1 MTLRNLFARMG
12 AVDARNTNPQ
22 RSTKKSSRPAAQQ
35 DWLRHAAA
43 AGRDELFAELGSR
56 EEGLAADQVERAR
69 EFYGTNAMA
78 QAARRP
84 MPLRFLA
91 AFADPFTYILAF
103 IAAVSVL
110 TDWVFASGGDR
121 DLSTP
126 LIIGAMVLVSGV
138 LRFVQDEKSTVA
150 AEALA
155 EMVESCAEVERDGD
169 GGNETPIDEIVVGDV
184 VHLSSGDVV
193 PADLRIFAARD
204 LFVSQASL
212 TGESE
217 PVEKRA
223 ELGTAAQAEAS
234 SLTDLEDI
242 AFMGSTVISGN
253 ARGVVVATGART
265 MFGEATGTL
274 TGRKRETSFD
284 AGIKSTSRL
293 LMRLMVVMLP
303 IVFVISG
310 VTKGDWVSALLF
322 SLSVAVGLTPEMLPM
337 LVTTCLGKGAVD
349 LSRDH
354 VIVKRLDA
362 IQDLGAV
369 DVLCTDKT
377 GTLTEDR
384 IVLERHLDVNGRENA
399 RVLRYAFL
407 NSYFSTG
414 VKNLVDAA
422 IVERALAEG
431 TDEVGAVTNGTAVT
445 AEELACRYHSIDEL
459 PFDFERRRLSAVVG
473 DADGRTRMVTKG
485 ALEEVLAVCT
495 EVEVDGRVLPLT
507 DELVAHVVEQGA
519 ALADEGMRVLGV
531 ARKDEPA
538 GTGSLTVEDER
549 DMVLIGYLA
558 FLDPPKE
565 SSAAAVRAL
574 AAHGVATKV
583 LTGDSPR
590 VATHVCRAIGIP
602 AERVLDGN
610 EVEAMD
616 DGQLAAAV
624 QEVSIFAKLS
634 PAQKARVVSALRGL
648 GHAVAYMGDGVN
660 DAAAMRESDCG
671 ISVDSAVDVA
681 REAAD
686 IILLEKDLMV
696 LEHGI
701 ECGRRTYANMIKY
714 VTMTVSSNFGNIFS
728 VLVAALFLPFLP
740 MTAVQLLLLNLIYD
754 LTCTAVPWDNVD
766 DEAIARPR
774 HWDTASVRR
783 FMVAFGP
790 LSSVFD
796 ILTFAGLFWVV
807 CPAVAG
813 GAWGALDAAGQAL
826 FVGTFQAGW
835 FVESMLTQ
843 TLVVHLIRTEKT
855 PFIGSRAAWPLC
867 ALGASGIAVACALPF
882 TPMGAALDFC
892 ALPGAF
898 WALLAVMVAGYA
910 AVVCLAKRRYL
921 RRNDSLL

>member
-78 QAARRP
+78 QAAKRP

-91 AFADPFTYILAF
+91 AFPDPFTYILAF

-223 ELGTAAQAEAS
+223 ELGAAAQAGAS

-459 PFDFERRRLSAVVG
+459 PFDFERRRLSVVVG

-602 AERVLDGN
+602 AERVLGGN

-701 ECGRRTYANMIKY
+701 ECGRRTHANMIKY
-714 VTMTVSSNFGNIFS
+714 VKMTVSSNFGNIFS

-774 HWDTASVRR
+774 RWDTTSVRR

-867 ALGASGIAVACALPF
+867 ALDASGIAVACALPF

>member
-1 MTLRNLFARMG
+1 MTMRNLFVRVDKNSQSPARRG
-12 AVDARNTNPQ
+12 NQ
-22 RSTKKSSRPAAQQ
+22 AAGQQ
-35 DWLRHAAA
+35 QWLRHAATA
-43 AGRDELFAELGSR
+43 TMPELFRELNSS
-56 EEGLAADQVERAR
+56 EEGLAAEQVDAAR
-69 EFYGTNAMA
+69 EFYGANAVA
-78 QAARRP
+78 QATKRP
-84 MPLRFLA
+84 LPLRLLA
-91 AFADPFTYILAF
+91 AFADPFTYILVF

-110 TDWVFASGGDR
+110 TDWIFATGADR

-126 LIIGAMVLVSGV
+126 LIIGTMVLVSGV
-138 LRFVQDEKSTVA
+138 LRFIQDEKSTVA

-169 GGNETPIDEIVVGDV
+169 GGNETPIDEIVIGDV

-193 PADLRIFAARD
+193 PADLRIFSARD

-223 ELGTAAQAEAS
+223 SLAADASATAAAS
-234 SLTDLEDI
+234 APALTDLENL

-253 ARGVVVATGART
+253 ARGIVVATGART
-265 MFGEATGTL
+265 MFGEATSTL
-274 TGRKRETSFD
+274 AGRKRETSFD

-293 LMRLMVVMLP
+293 LMRLMLAMLP
-303 IVFVISG
+303 VVFVVSG
-310 VTKGDWVSALLF
+310 ATKGDWVSALLF

-349 LSRDH
+349 LSRHH

-362 IQDLGAV
+362 IQDLGAI

-384 IVLERHLDVNGRENA
+384 IVLERHLDVNGREDA

-414 VKNLVDAA
+414 VKNLIDNA

-431 TDEVGAVTNGTAVT
+431 TDEVNATVGSTTT
-445 AEELACRYHSIDEL
+445 AEELAERYHGIDEL
-459 PFDFERRRLSAVVG
+459 PFDFERRRLSVVVG
-473 DADGRTRMVTKG
+473 DAAGHTRMVTKG
-485 ALEEVLAVCT
+485 ALEEVLAVCSS
-495 EVEVDGRVLPLT
+495 VEVDGQVLPLT
-507 DELVAHVVEQGA
+507 DELRTQVVRRGE

-531 ARKDEPA
+531 ARKNEPA
-538 GTGSLTVEDER
+538 GAATLTVADER
-549 DMVLIGYLA
+549 NMVLIGYLA

-565 SSAAAVRAL
+565 SSAAAIRAL

-590 VATHVCRAIGIP
+590 VAAHVCRAIGID
-602 AERVLDGN
+602 AEHVLTGVD
-610 EVEAMD
+610 VEAMN
-616 DGQLAAAV
+616 DGELADAV
-624 QEVSIFAKLS
+624 QYTNIFAKLS
-634 PAQKARVVSALRGL
+634 PAQKARVVRTLRGL

-701 ECGRRTYANMIKY
+701 ECGRTTYANMIKY
-714 VTMTVSSNFGNIFS
+714 VKMTVSSNFGNIFS
-728 VLVAALFLPFLP
+728 VLVAAALLPFLP

-766 DEAIARPR
+766 EASVRTPR
-774 HWDTASVRR
+774 RWDTGSVRR

-796 ILTFAGLFWVV
+796 ILTYAALFFIV
-807 CPAVAG
+807 CPAAAG
-813 GAWGALDAAGQAL
+813 GAWGTLDAAGQAV
-826 FVGTFQAGW
+826 FAGTFQAGW
-835 FVESMLTQ
+835 FIESMWTQ
-843 TLVVHLIRTEKT
+843 TLVVHLIRTEKV
-855 PFIGSRAAWPLC
+855 PFVGSRASLPLC
-867 ALGASGIAVACALPF
+867 ALGATGIAVACVLPV
-882 TPMGAALDFC
+882 TPLGAALDFC
-892 ALPGAF
+892 ALPATF
-898 WALLAVMVAGYA
+898 WPILATMVAGYA
-910 AVVCLAKRRYL
+910 ALAMLAKRRYV
-921 RRNDSLL
+921 RRNGSLL

>member
-1 MTLRNLFARMG
+1 MTMRNLFVRVDKNSQSPARRG
-12 AVDARNTNPQ
+12 NQ
-22 RSTKKSSRPAAQQ
+22 AAGQQ
-35 DWLRHAAA
+35 QWLRHAATA
-43 AGRDELFAELGSR
+43 TMPELFRELNSS
-56 EEGLAADQVERAR
+56 EEGLAAEQVDAAR
-69 EFYGTNAMA
+69 EFYGANAVA
-78 QAARRP
+78 QATKRP
-84 MPLRFLA
+84 LPLRLLA
-91 AFADPFTYILAF
+91 AFADPFTYILVF

-110 TDWVFASGGDR
+110 TDWIFATGADR

-126 LIIGAMVLVSGV
+126 LIIGTMVLVSGV
-138 LRFVQDEKSTVA
+138 LRFIQDEKSTVA

-169 GGNETPIDEIVVGDV
+169 GGNETPIDEIVIGDV

-193 PADLRIFAARD
+193 PADLRIFSARD

-223 ELGTAAQAEAS
+223 SLAADASATAAAS
-234 SLTDLEDI
+234 APALTDLESL

-253 ARGVVVATGART
+253 ARGIVVATGART

-274 TGRKRETSFD
+274 AGRKRETSFD

-293 LMRLMVVMLP
+293 LMRLMLAMLP
-303 IVFVISG
+303 VVFVVSG
-310 VTKGDWVSALLF
+310 ATKGDGVSALLF

-349 LSRDH
+349 LSRHH

-362 IQDLGAV
+362 IQDLGAI

-384 IVLERHLDVNGRENA
+384 IVLERHLDVNGREDA

-414 VKNLVDAA
+414 VKNLIDNA

-431 TDEVGAVTNGTAVT
+431 TDEVNATVGSTTT
-445 AEELACRYHSIDEL
+445 AEELAERYHGIDEL
-459 PFDFERRRLSAVVG
+459 PFDFERRRLSVVVG
-473 DADGRTRMVTKG
+473 DAAGHTRMVTKG
-485 ALEEVLAVCT
+485 ALEEVLAVCSS
-495 EVEVDGRVLPLT
+495 VEVDGQVLPLT
-507 DELVAHVVEQGA
+507 DELRTQVVRRGE

-531 ARKDEPA
+531 ARKNEPA
-538 GTGSLTVEDER
+538 GAATLTVADER
-549 DMVLIGYLA
+549 NMVLIGYLA

-565 SSAAAVRAL
+565 SSAAAIRAL

-590 VATHVCRAIGIP
+590 VAAHVCRAIGID
-602 AERVLDGN
+602 AEHVLTGVD
-610 EVEAMD
+610 VEAMN
-616 DGQLAAAV
+616 DGELADAV
-624 QEVSIFAKLS
+624 QRTNIFAKLS
-634 PAQKARVVSALRGL
+634 PAQKARVVRTLRGL

-696 LEHGI
+696 LERGI

-714 VTMTVSSNFGNIFS
+714 VKMTVSSNFGNIAS
-728 VLVAALFLPFLP
+728 VLVAAALLPFLP

-754 LTCTAVPWDNVD
+754 LTCTAIPWDNVD
-766 DEAIARPR
+766 EDAIRTPR
-774 HWDTASVRR
+774 RWDTASVRR

-796 ILTFAGLFWVV
+796 ILTFAALFFFV

-813 GAWGALDAAGQAL
+813 GAWGTLDAAGQAL

-835 FVESMLTQ
+835 FVESMWTQ
-843 TLVVHLIRTEKT
+843 TLVVHLIRTEKV
-855 PFIGSRAAWPLC
+855 PFVGSRASLPLC
-867 ALGASGIAVACALPF
+867 ALGATGIAVACVLPV
-882 TPMGAALDFC
+882 TPLGAALDFR
-892 ALPGAF
+892 ALPATF
-898 WALLAVMVAGYA
+898 WPILATMVAGYA
-910 AVVCLAKRRYL
+910 ALAMLAKRRYV
-921 RRNDSLL
+921 RRNGSLL

>member
-1 MTLRNLFARMG
+1 MTMRNLFVRVDKNSQSPARRG
-12 AVDARNTNPQ
+12 NQ
-22 RSTKKSSRPAAQQ
+22 AAGQQ
-35 DWLRHAAA
+35 QWLRHAATA
-43 AGRDELFAELGSR
+43 TMPELFRELNSS
-56 EEGLAADQVERAR
+56 EEGLAAEQVDAAR
-69 EFYGTNAMA
+69 EFYGANAVA
-78 QAARRP
+78 QATKRP
-84 MPLRFLA
+84 LPLRLLA
-91 AFADPFTYILAF
+91 AFADPFTYILVF

-110 TDWVFASGGDR
+110 TDWIFATGADR

-126 LIIGAMVLVSGV
+126 LIIGTMVLVSGV
-138 LRFVQDEKSTVA
+138 LRFIQDEKSTVA

-169 GGNETPIDEIVVGDV
+169 GGNETPIDEIVIGDV

-193 PADLRIFAARD
+193 PADLRIFSARD

-223 ELGTAAQAEAS
+223 SLAADASATAAAS
-234 SLTDLEDI
+234 APALTDLGSL

-253 ARGVVVATGART
+253 ARGIVVATGART
-265 MFGEATGTL
+265 MFGEATDTL
-274 TGRKRETSFD
+274 AGRKRETSFD

-293 LMRLMVVMLP
+293 LMRLMLAMLP
-303 IVFVISG
+303 VVFVVSG
-310 VTKGDWVSALLF
+310 ATKGDWVSALLF

-349 LSRDH
+349 LSRHH

-362 IQDLGAV
+362 IQDLGAI

-384 IVLERHLDVNGRENA
+384 IVLERHLDVNGREDA

-414 VKNLVDAA
+414 VKNLIDNA

-431 TDEVGAVTNGTAVT
+431 TDEVNATVGSTTT
-445 AEELACRYHSIDEL
+445 AEELAERYHGIDEL
-459 PFDFERRRLSAVVG
+459 PFDFERRRLSVVVG
-473 DADGRTRMVTKG
+473 DAAGHTRMVTKG
-485 ALEEVLAVCT
+485 ALEEVLAVCSS
-495 EVEVDGRVLPLT
+495 VEVDGQVLPLT
-507 DELVAHVVEQGA
+507 DELRTQVVRRGE

-531 ARKDEPA
+531 ARKNEPA
-538 GTGSLTVEDER
+538 GAATLTVADER
-549 DMVLIGYLA
+549 NMVLIGYLA

-565 SSAAAVRAL
+565 SSAAAIRAL

-590 VATHVCRAIGIP
+590 VAAHVCRAIGID
-602 AERVLDGN
+602 AEHVLTGVD
-610 EVEAMD
+610 VEAMN
-616 DGQLAAAV
+616 DGELADAV
-624 QEVSIFAKLS
+624 QCTNIFAKLS
-634 PAQKARVVSALRGL
+634 PAQKARVVRTLRGL

-701 ECGRRTYANMIKY
+701 ECGRTTYANMIKY
-714 VTMTVSSNFGNIFS
+714 VKMTVSSNFGNIFS
-728 VLVAALFLPFLP
+728 VLVATALLPFLP

-766 DEAIARPR
+766 EASVRTPR
-774 HWDTASVRR
+774 RWDTGSVRR

-796 ILTFAGLFWVV
+796 ILTYVALFFIV
-807 CPAVAG
+807 CPAAAG
-813 GAWGALDAAGQAL
+813 GAWGTLDAAGQAV
-826 FVGTFQAGW
+826 FAGTFQAGW
-835 FVESMLTQ
+835 FIESMWTQ
-843 TLVVHLIRTEKT
+843 TLVVHLIRTEKV
-855 PFIGSRAAWPLC
+855 PFVGSRASLPLC
-867 ALGASGIAVACALPF
+867 ALGATGIAVACVLPV
-882 TPMGAALDFC
+882 TPLGAALDFC
-892 ALPGAF
+892 ALPATF
-898 WALLAVMVAGYA
+898 WPILATMVAGYA
-910 AVVCLAKRRYL
+910 ALAMLAKRRYV
-921 RRNDSLL
+921 RRNGSLL

>member
-1 MTLRNLFARMG
+1 MTMRNLFVRVDKNSQSPARRG
-12 AVDARNTNPQ
+12 NQ
-22 RSTKKSSRPAAQQ
+22 AAGQQ
-35 DWLRHAAA
+35 QWLRHAATA
-43 AGRDELFAELGSR
+43 TMPELFRELNSS
-56 EEGLAADQVERAR
+56 EEGLAAEQVDAAR
-69 EFYGTNAMA
+69 EFYGANAVA
-78 QAARRP
+78 QATKRP
-84 MPLRFLA
+84 LPLRLLA
-91 AFADPFTYILAF
+91 AFADPFTYILVF
-103 IAAVSVL
+103 IAAVSVP
-110 TDWVFASGGDR
+110 TDWIFATGADR

-126 LIIGAMVLVSGV
+126 LIIGTMVLVSGV
-138 LRFVQDEKSTVA
+138 LRFIQDEKSTVA

-169 GGNETPIDEIVVGDV
+169 GGNETPIDEIVIGDV

-193 PADLRIFAARD
+193 PADLRIFSARD

-223 ELGTAAQAEAS
+223 SLAADASATAAAS
-234 SLTDLEDI
+234 APALTDLESL

-253 ARGVVVATGART
+253 ARGIVVATGART

-274 TGRKRETSFD
+274 AGRKRETSFD

-293 LMRLMVVMLP
+293 LMRLMLAMLP
-303 IVFVISG
+303 VVFVVSG
-310 VTKGDWVSALLF
+310 ATKGDWVSALLF

-349 LSRDH
+349 LSRHH

-362 IQDLGAV
+362 IQDLGAI

-384 IVLERHLDVNGRENA
+384 IVLERHLDVNGREDA

-414 VKNLVDAA
+414 VKNLIDNA

-431 TDEVGAVTNGTAVT
+431 TDEVNATVGSTTT
-445 AEELACRYHSIDEL
+445 AEELAERYHGIDEL
-459 PFDFERRRLSAVVG
+459 PFDFERRRLSVVVG
-473 DADGRTRMVTKG
+473 DAAGHTRMVTKG
-485 ALEEVLAVCT
+485 ALEEVLAVCSS
-495 EVEVDGRVLPLT
+495 VEVDGQVLPLT
-507 DELVAHVVEQGA
+507 DELRTQVVRRGE

-531 ARKDEPA
+531 ARKNEPA
-538 GTGSLTVEDER
+538 GAATLTVADER
-549 DMVLIGYLA
+549 NMVLIGYLA

-565 SSAAAVRAL
+565 SSAAAIRAL

-590 VATHVCRAIGIP
+590 VAAHVCRAIGID
-602 AERVLDGN
+602 AEHVLTGVD
-610 EVEAMD
+610 VEAMN
-616 DGQLAAAV
+616 DGELADAV
-624 QEVSIFAKLS
+624 QRTNIFAKLS
-634 PAQKARVVSALRGL
+634 PAQKARVVRTLRGL

-696 LEHGI
+696 LERGI

-714 VTMTVSSNFGNIFS
+714 VKMTVSSNFGNIAS
-728 VLVAALFLPFLP
+728 VLVAAALLPFLP

-754 LTCTAVPWDNVD
+754 LTCTAIPWDNVD
-766 DEAIARPR
+766 EDAIRTPR
-774 HWDTASVRR
+774 RWDTASVRR

-796 ILTFAGLFWVV
+796 ILTFAALFFFV

-813 GAWGALDAAGQAL
+813 GAWGTLDAAGQAL

-835 FVESMLTQ
+835 FVESMWTQ
-843 TLVVHLIRTEKT
+843 TLVVHLIRTEKV
-855 PFIGSRAAWPLC
+855 PFVGSRASLPLC
-867 ALGASGIAVACALPF
+867 ALGATGIAVACVLPV
-882 TPMGAALDFC
+882 TPLGAALDFC
-892 ALPGAF
+892 ALPATF
-898 WALLAVMVAGYA
+898 WPILATMVAGYA
-910 AVVCLAKRRYL
+910 ALAMLAKRRYV
-921 RRNDSLL
+921 RRNGSLL

>member
-1 MTLRNLFARMG
+1 MTMRNLFVRVDKNSQSPARRG
-12 AVDARNTNPQ
+12 NQ
-22 RSTKKSSRPAAQQ
+22 AAGQQ
-35 DWLRHAAA
+35 QWLRHAATA
-43 AGRDELFAELGSR
+43 TMPELFRELNSS
-56 EEGLAADQVERAR
+56 EEGLAAEQVDAAR
-69 EFYGTNAMA
+69 EFYGANAVA
-78 QAARRP
+78 QATKRP
-84 MPLRFLA
+84 LPLRLLA
-91 AFADPFTYILAF
+91 AFADPFTYILVF

-110 TDWVFASGGDR
+110 TDWIFATGADR

-126 LIIGAMVLVSGV
+126 LIIGTMVLVSGV
-138 LRFVQDEKSTVA
+138 LRFIQDEKSTVA

-169 GGNETPIDEIVVGDV
+169 GGNETPIDEIVIGDV

-193 PADLRIFAARD
+193 PADLRIFSARD

-223 ELGTAAQAEAS
+223 SLAADASATAAAS
-234 SLTDLEDI
+234 APALTDLGSL

-253 ARGVVVATGART
+253 ARGIVVATGART
-265 MFGEATGTL
+265 MFGEATDTL
-274 TGRKRETSFD
+274 AGRKRETSFD

-293 LMRLMVVMLP
+293 LMRLMLAMLP
-303 IVFVISG
+303 VVFVVSG
-310 VTKGDWVSALLF
+310 ATKGDWVSALLF

-349 LSRDH
+349 LSRHH

-362 IQDLGAV
+362 IQDLGAI

-384 IVLERHLDVNGRENA
+384 IVLERHLDVNGREDA

-414 VKNLVDAA
+414 VKNLIDNA

-431 TDEVGAVTNGTAVT
+431 TDEVNATVGSTTT
-445 AEELACRYHSIDEL
+445 AEELAERYHGIDEL
-459 PFDFERRRLSAVVG
+459 PFDFERRRLSVVVG
-473 DADGRTRMVTKG
+473 DAAGHTRMVTKG
-485 ALEEVLAVCT
+485 ALEEVLAVCSS
-495 EVEVDGRVLPLT
+495 VEVDGQVLPLT
-507 DELVAHVVEQGA
+507 DELRTQVVRRGE

-531 ARKDEPA
+531 ARKNEPA
-538 GTGSLTVEDER
+538 GAATLTVADER
-549 DMVLIGYLA
+549 NMVLIGYLA

-565 SSAAAVRAL
+565 SSAAAIRAL

-590 VATHVCRAIGIP
+590 VAAHVCRAIGID
-602 AERVLDGN
+602 AEHVLTGVD
-610 EVEAMD
+610 VEAMN
-616 DGQLAAAV
+616 DGELADAV
-624 QEVSIFAKLS
+624 QRTNIFAKLS
-634 PAQKARVVSALRGL
+634 PAQKARVVRTLRGL

-696 LEHGI
+696 LERGI
-701 ECGRRTYANMIKY
+701 ECGRTTYANMIKY
-714 VTMTVSSNFGNIFS
+714 VKMTVSSNFGNIAS
-728 VLVAALFLPFLP
+728 VLVAAALLPFLP

-754 LTCTAVPWDNVD
+754 LTCTAIPWDNVD
-766 DEAIARPR
+766 EDAIRTPR
-774 HWDTASVRR
+774 RWDTASVRR

-796 ILTFAGLFWVV
+796 ILTFAALFFFV
-807 CPAVAG
+807 CPAAAG
-813 GAWGALDAAGQAL
+813 GAWGTLDAAGQAV
-826 FVGTFQAGW
+826 FAGTFQAGW
-835 FVESMLTQ
+835 FIESMWTQ
-843 TLVVHLIRTEKT
+843 TLVVHLIRTEKV
-855 PFIGSRAAWPLC
+855 PFVGSRASLPLC
-867 ALGASGIAVACALPF
+867 ALGATGIAVACVLPV
-882 TPMGAALDFC
+882 TPLGAALDFC
-892 ALPGAF
+892 ALPATF
-898 WALLAVMVAGYA
+898 WPILATMVAGYA
-910 AVVCLAKRRYL
+910 ALAMLAKRRYV
-921 RRNDSLL
+921 RRNGSLL

>member
-1 MTLRNLFARMG
+1 MTMRNLFVRVDKNSQSPARRG
-12 AVDARNTNPQ
+12 NQ
-22 RSTKKSSRPAAQQ
+22 AAGQQ
-35 DWLRHAAA
+35 QWLRHAATA
-43 AGRDELFAELGSR
+43 TMPELFRELNSS
-56 EEGLAADQVERAR
+56 EEGLAAEQVDAAR
-69 EFYGTNAMA
+69 EFYGANAVA
-78 QAARRP
+78 QATKRP
-84 MPLRFLA
+84 LPLRLLA
-91 AFADPFTYILAF
+91 AFADPFTYILVF

-110 TDWVFASGGDR
+110 TDWIFATGADR

-126 LIIGAMVLVSGV
+126 LIIGTMVLVSGV
-138 LRFVQDEKSTVA
+138 LRFIQDEKSTVA

-169 GGNETPIDEIVVGDV
+169 GGNETPIDEIVIDDV

-193 PADLRIFAARD
+193 PADLRIFSARD

-223 ELGTAAQAEAS
+223 SLAADASATAAAS
-234 SLTDLEDI
+234 APALTDLGSL

-253 ARGVVVATGART
+253 ARGIVVATGART
-265 MFGEATGTL
+265 MFGEATDTL
-274 TGRKRETSFD
+274 AGRKRETSFD

-293 LMRLMVVMLP
+293 LMRLMLAMLP
-303 IVFVISG
+303 VVFVVSG
-310 VTKGDWVSALLF
+310 ATKGDWVSALLF

-337 LVTTCLGKGAVD
+337 LVTTYLGKGAVD
-349 LSRDH
+349 LSRHH

-362 IQDLGAV
+362 IQDLGAI

-384 IVLERHLDVNGRENA
+384 IVLERHLDVNGREDA

-414 VKNLVDAA
+414 VKNLIDNA

-431 TDEVGAVTNGTAVT
+431 TDEVNATVGSTTT
-445 AEELACRYHSIDEL
+445 AEELAERYHGIDEL
-459 PFDFERRRLSAVVG
+459 PFDFERRRLSVVVG
-473 DADGRTRMVTKG
+473 NAAGHTRMVTKG
-485 ALEEVLAVCT
+485 ALEEVLAVCSS
-495 EVEVDGRVLPLT
+495 VEVDGQVLPLT
-507 DELVAHVVEQGA
+507 DELRTQVVRRGE

-531 ARKDEPA
+531 ARKNEPA
-538 GTGSLTVEDER
+538 GAATLTVADER
-549 DMVLIGYLA
+549 NMVLIGYLA

-565 SSAAAVRAL
+565 SSAAAIRAL

-590 VATHVCRAIGIP
+590 VAAHVCRAIGID
-602 AERVLDGN
+602 AEHVLTGVD
-610 EVEAMD
+610 VEAMN
-616 DGQLAAAV
+616 DGELADAV
-624 QEVSIFAKLS
+624 QCTNIFAKLS
-634 PAQKARVVSALRGL
+634 PAQKARVVRTLRGL

-701 ECGRRTYANMIKY
+701 ECGRTTYANMIKY
-714 VTMTVSSNFGNIFS
+714 VKMTVSSNFGNIFS
-728 VLVAALFLPFLP
+728 VLVAAALLPFLP

-766 DEAIARPR
+766 EASVRTPR
-774 HWDTASVRR
+774 RWDTGSVRR

-796 ILTFAGLFWVV
+796 ILTYAALFFIV
-807 CPAVAG
+807 CPAAAG
-813 GAWGALDAAGQAL
+813 GAWGTLDAAGQAV
-826 FVGTFQAGW
+826 FAGTFQAGW
-835 FVESMLTQ
+835 FIESMWTQ
-843 TLVVHLIRTEKT
+843 TLVVHLIRTEKV
-855 PFIGSRAAWPLC
+855 PFVGSRASLPLC
-867 ALGASGIAVACALPF
+867 ALGATGIAVACVLPV
-882 TPMGAALDFC
+882 TPLGAALDFC
-892 ALPGAF
+892 ALPATF
-898 WALLAVMVAGYA
+898 WPILATMVAGYA
-910 AVVCLAKRRYL
+910 ALAMLAKRRYV
-921 RRNDSLL
+921 RRNGSLL

>member
-1 MTLRNLFARMG
+1 MTMRNLFVRVDKNSQSPARRG
-12 AVDARNTNPQ
+12 NQ
-22 RSTKKSSRPAAQQ
+22 AAGQQ
-35 DWLRHAAA
+35 QWLRHAATA
-43 AGRDELFAELGSR
+43 TMPELFRELNSS
-56 EEGLAADQVERAR
+56 EEGLAAEQVDAAR
-69 EFYGTNAMA
+69 EFYGANAVA
-78 QAARRP
+78 QATKRP
-84 MPLRFLA
+84 LPLRLLA
-91 AFADPFTYILAF
+91 AFADPFTYILVF

-110 TDWVFASGGDR
+110 TDWIFATGADR

-126 LIIGAMVLVSGV
+126 LIIGTMVLVSGV
-138 LRFVQDEKSTVA
+138 LRFIQDEKSTVA

-169 GGNETPIDEIVVGDV
+169 GGNETPIDEIVIGDV

-193 PADLRIFAARD
+193 PADLRIFSARD

-223 ELGTAAQAEAS
+223 SLAADASATAAAS
-234 SLTDLEDI
+234 APALTDLESL

-253 ARGVVVATGART
+253 ARGIVVATGART

-274 TGRKRETSFD
+274 AGRKRETSFD

-293 LMRLMVVMLP
+293 LMRLMLAMLP
-303 IVFVISG
+303 VVFVVSG
-310 VTKGDWVSALLF
+310 ATKGDWVSALLF

-349 LSRDH
+349 LSRHH

-362 IQDLGAV
+362 IQDLGAI

-384 IVLERHLDVNGRENA
+384 IVLERHLDVNGREDA

-414 VKNLVDAA
+414 VKNLIDNA

-431 TDEVGAVTNGTAVT
+431 TDEVNATVGSTTT
-445 AEELACRYHSIDEL
+445 AEELAERYHGIDEL
-459 PFDFERRRLSAVVG
+459 PFDFERRRLSVVVG
-473 DADGRTRMVTKG
+473 DAAGHTRMVTKG
-485 ALEEVLAVCT
+485 ALEEVLAVCSS
-495 EVEVDGRVLPLT
+495 VEVDGQVLPLT
-507 DELVAHVVEQGA
+507 DELRTQVVRRGE

-531 ARKDEPA
+531 ARKNEPA
-538 GTGSLTVEDER
+538 GAATLTVADER
-549 DMVLIGYLA
+549 NMVLIGYLA

-565 SSAAAVRAL
+565 SSAAAIRAL

-590 VATHVCRAIGIP
+590 VAAHVCRAIGID
-602 AERVLDGN
+602 AEHVLTGVD
-610 EVEAMD
+610 VEAMN
-616 DGQLAAAV
+616 DGELADAV
-624 QEVSIFAKLS
+624 QCTNIFAKLS
-634 PAQKARVVSALRGL
+634 PAQKARVVRTLRGL

-701 ECGRRTYANMIKY
+701 ECGRTTYANMIKY
-714 VTMTVSSNFGNIFS
+714 VKMTVSSNFGNIFS
-728 VLVAALFLPFLP
+728 VLVAAALLPFLP

-766 DEAIARPR
+766 EASVRTPR
-774 HWDTASVRR
+774 RWDTGSVRR

-796 ILTFAGLFWVV
+796 ILTYAALFFIV
-807 CPAVAG
+807 CPAAAG
-813 GAWGALDAAGQAL
+813 GAWGTLDAAGQAV
-826 FVGTFQAGW
+826 FAGTFQAGW
-835 FVESMLTQ
+835 FIESMWTQ
-843 TLVVHLIRTEKT
+843 TLVVHLIRTEKV
-855 PFIGSRAAWPLC
+855 PFVGSRASLPLC
-867 ALGASGIAVACALPF
+867 ALGATGIAVACVLPV
-882 TPMGAALDFC
+882 TPLSAALDFC
-892 ALPGAF
+892 ALPATF
-898 WALLAVMVAGYA
+898 WPILATMVAGYA
-910 AVVCLAKRRYL
+910 ALAMLAKRRYV
-921 RRNDSLL
+921 RRNGSLL

>member
-1 MTLRNLFARMG
+1 MTLRNLFDRVGNRAEKPARK
-12 AVDARNTNPQ
+12 AARA
-22 RSTKKSSRPAAQQ
+22 AAQQ
-35 DWLRHAAA
+35 DWLRHSAAA
-43 AGRDELFAELGSR
+43 DKDELFAELNTC
-56 EEGLAADQVERAR
+56 EEGLAADQVEAAR
-69 EFYGTNAMA
+69 EFHGPNAF
-78 QAARRP
+78 ARSAKKSL
-84 MPLRFLA
+84 PLRFLA
-91 AFADPFTYILAF
+91 AFADPFTYILIF

-110 TDWVFASGGDR
+110 TDWVFATGSER

-126 LIIGAMVLVSGV
+126 LIIGIMVLVSGV
-138 LRFVQDEKSTVA
+138 LRFVQDEKSSVA

-155 EMVESCAEVERDGD
+155 EMVESTAEVERDGD

-217 PVEKRA
+217 PIEKRPALADGDGA
-223 ELGTAAQAEAS
+223 EGTA
-234 SLTDLEDI
+234 LTDLADL

-274 TGRKRETSFD
+274 AGRKRETSFD
-284 AGIKSTSRL
+284 AGIGSTSKL
-293 LMRLMVVMLP
+293 LMRLMLVMLP
-303 IVFVISG
+303 IVFLASG
-310 VTKGDWVSALLF
+310 ITKGDWVDALLF

-349 LSRDH
+349 LSHDR

-384 IVLERHLDVNGRENA
+384 IVLERHLDVNGREDA

-414 VKNLVDAA
+414 VKNLIDNA
-422 IVERALAEG
+422 IVDRALAEG

-445 AEELACRYHSIDEL
+445 AEELAERYHGIDEL
-459 PFDFERRRLSAVVG
+459 PFDFDRRRLSVVVG
-473 DADGRTRMVTKG
+473 DAHGRTRMVTKG
-485 ALEEVLAVCT
+485 ALEEVMAVCSA
-495 EVEVDGRVLPLT
+495 VEIDGQVLPLT
-507 DELVAHVVEQGA
+507 DELVATVTARGA
-519 ALADEGMRVLGV
+519 ALSDEGMRVLGV
-531 ARKDEPA
+531 ARKDDPA
-538 GTGSLTVEDER
+538 GAGSLTADDER

-590 VATHVCRAIGIP
+590 VAAHVCRAIGIP
-602 AERVLDGN
+602 AERVLTGVD
-610 EVEAMD
+610 VEGMD
-616 DGQLAAAV
+616 DEQLAGAV
-624 QEVSIFAKLS
+624 QETSIFAKLS
-634 PAQKARVVSALRGL
+634 PAQKARVVRVLRGL

-714 VTMTVSSNFGNIFS
+714 VKMTVSSNFGNIFS
-728 VLVAALFLPFLP
+728 VLVAATLLPFLP

-754 LTCTAVPWDNVD
+754 LTCTAMPWDNVD
-766 DEAIARPR
+766 DSMVEKPCR
-774 HWDTASVRR
+774 WNTASIKD
-783 FMVAFGP
+783 FMVSFGP

-796 ILTFAGLFWVV
+796 ILTFAALFFWV

-813 GAWGALDAAGQAL
+813 GAWGTLDAAGQAL
-826 FVGTFQAGW
+826 FAGTFQAGW
-835 FVESMLTQ
+835 FIESMWTQ
-843 TLVVHLIRTEKT
+843 TLVIHLIRTERV
-855 PFIGSRAAWPLC
+855 PFTGSRASLPLV
-867 ALGASGIAVACALPF
+867 ALGAAGIAAATALPF
-882 TPMGAALDFC
+882 TALGETLDFC
-892 ALPGAF
+892 APGPLF
-898 WALLAVMVAGYA
+898 ALVLCG
-910 AVVCLAKRRYL
+910 AVVGYTCLVCLVKKLYI
-921 RRNDSLL
+921 RRNGSLL